1 MHTNIHETS
10 QFKSKCWKRTQIC
23 MFSEEFSSIFRM
35 ADFGKKQNKTKNK
48 YLKKVFKST
57 NFQFESTENKC
68 LKDYLKTS
76 KSK

>member
-1 MHTNIHETS
+1 
-10 QFKSKCWKRTQIC
+10 
-23 MFSEEFSSIFRM
+23 M

>member
-1 MHTNIHETS
+1 MLKENS
-10 QFKSKCWKRTQIC
+10 NMYVFRQ
-23 MFSEEFSSIFRM
+23 FSSIFRM